1 MPEFDDFELGSK
13 HNICYANHFALVSI
27 AVKKI
32 IPRNYFHGKTS
43 LDFNAPTHPL
53 NTHSASQSHKEL
65 YAPTGN
71 RNFAA
76 PPKHSL
82 SQSATFLILSSKVIS
97 YYNN

>member
-1 MPEFDDFELGSK
+1 MPEFNYFELGSK
-13 HNICYANHFALVSI
+13 HNICYANHFALVPV

-43 LDFNAPTHPL
+43 LNFNAHTHPL

-65 YAPTGN
+65 YAGN

-76 PPKHSL
+76 SLKYSL